1 MQVVQRNG
9 EIVYK
14 IARDNSFVFNLLDT
28 ISIFFRD
35 IILIITLLFL
45 NAMIYVYFK
54 RTVQRKLALKNEHSN
69 SINNNNNNNN
79 NNTNMSSKLNRRK
92 LLMIVFT
99 SFDLIISRLPTLF
112 IYYRLN
118 GDYVGNSNG
127 CFLTVGYDAFYTCK
141 VIYVFFPYYFNH
153 LIKSK
158 VNSLFML
165 VLNIFSCRK

>member
-79 NNTNMSSKLNRRK
+79 TNMSSKLN
-92 LLMIVFT
+92 T
-99 SFDLIISRLPTLF
+99 
-112 IYYRLN
+112 YQGLN
-118 GDYVGNSNG
+118 ARMND
-127 CFLTVGYDAFYTCK
+127 
-141 VIYVFFPYYFNH
+141 H
-153 LIKSK
+153 
-158 VNSLFML
+158 
-165 VLNIFSCRK
+165 